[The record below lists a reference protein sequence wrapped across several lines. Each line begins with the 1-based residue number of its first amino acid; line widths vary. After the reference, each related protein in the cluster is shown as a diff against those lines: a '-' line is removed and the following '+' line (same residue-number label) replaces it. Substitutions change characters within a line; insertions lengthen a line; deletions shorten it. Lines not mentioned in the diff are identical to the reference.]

1 MQLLEGVLE
10 DRTVYERFE
19 RSAERFPERPFMA
32 VLPETAD
39 VYGIEAGEI
48 MYGDA
53 LGRIRNLTGRYMAA
67 GYGPGHR
74 VGLLLQNR
82 PDFLFHWFA
91 LNALGAS
98 VVPINPDLRAAE
110 LEYLIGHSEMVLA
123 VAIPSRAGDLKQ
135 AAKAIGSSLEVV
147 TPGQEPPDVSRPAN
161 APASLSRGSECA
173 LLYTS
178 GTTGKPKGCVLDNA
192 YFLLAGEWYATI
204 GGLCAINVDP
214 PERML
219 TPLPLFHM
227 NAMAYSVIATVT
239 VAGCIAVLDRFHPRS
254 WWESV
259 RNFRATIIHYLG
271 VMPAMLMSAP
281 PSAADRDH
289 NVRFG
294 FGAGVDRGLHE
305 PFEKRFGFPLLEAW
319 AMTETGAGAVVIAN
333 QEPRKIGTNCF
344 GCPERQ
350 VEVSIRR
357 DDGAE
362 AAVDEPGE
370 LLVRQ
375 AGDDPRRG
383 FFREYLKDPEA
394 TATAWEGGWF
404 HTGDVVSRDSDGQL
418 HFVDRKKNVIR
429 RSGENISAVE
439 VENTLA
445 RHPSVRQVAV
455 APVADPV
462 RGEEVV
468 ALIVPAEKPS
478 DERVLA
484 EDIVRYCL
492 TRLAYYK
499 APGFVAFVDAIPLTA
514 TEKIQRGALRAAVDA
529 AIAEGRA
536 IDTCSLKK
544 RTA

>member
-1 MQLLEGVLE
+1 MQLLERVLE
-10 DRTVYERFE
+10 DQTVFGRFE
-19 RSAERFPERPFMA
+19 RTAKRFPERPFLA
-32 VLPETAD
+32 VLPETAE
-39 VYGIEAGEI
+39 VYGVEAGEI
-48 MYGDA
+48 SYDQAREKVRA
-53 LGRIRNLTGRYMAA
+53 LAENYREA
-67 GYGPGHR
+67 GYGAGHR
-74 VGLLLQNR
+74 VGLLLQNQ

-91 LNALGAS
+91 LNALGVS
-98 VVPINPDLRAAE
+98 IVPINPDLRSAE
-110 LEYLIGHSEMVLA
+110 LEYLIDHSEMVLA
-123 VAIPSRAGDLKQ
+123 VAIPSRVEDLKQ
-135 AAKAIGSSLEVV
+135 AAAAIGSVIRVVSPDEV
-147 TPGQEPPDVSRPAN
+147 PAT
-161 APASLSRGSECA
+161 ALHTARCASSLSRMTECA

-192 YFLLAGEWYATI
+192 YFLLAGEWYATV
-204 GGLCAINVDP
+204 GDLCAITSDP

-227 NAMAYSVIATVT
+227 NAMAYSVLATVT
-239 VAGCIAVLDRFHPRS
+239 VGGCIAVLDRFHPRT

-259 RNFRATIIHYLG
+259 RAFRATVVHYLG

-281 PSAADRDH
+281 RGDADRDH

-305 PFEKRFGFPLLEAW
+305 PFEARFGFPLLEAW
-319 AMTETGAGAVVIAN
+319 AMTETGAGAVVIASR
-333 QEPRKIGTNCF
+333 EPRDIGTNCF
-344 GCPERQ
+344 GRPKPELD
-350 VEVSIRR
+350 VMIRR
-357 DDGAE
+357 DDGSQ
-362 AAVDEPGE
+362 AAMDEPGE

-375 AGDDPRRG
+375 SGDDPHRG

-394 TATAWEGGWF
+394 TAAAWQDGWF
-404 HTGDVVSRDSDGQL
+404 HTGDVVRRDRDGQL

-439 VENTLA
+439 VENVLA
-445 RHPSVRQVAV
+445 RHPAVAQVAV

-468 ALIVPAEKPS
+468 ALVVAAEPLT
-478 DERVLA
+478 DGRVLA

-499 APGFVAFVDAIPLTA
+499 APGFVAFVDAIPLTS

-529 AIAEGRA
+529 AMAQGRA
-536 IDTCSLKK
+536 IDTCGLKR